1 MEVTEQ
7 IKLVDVVDNRLTS
20 FLEARATEMNTIS
33 PDLEHLLA
41 YSNSMLASGK
51 RFRARFCYWGW
62 RAIGASGSDTD
73 LVGGV
78 ETLDDVEAVIALAT
92 SLEVFHAAALVHDD
106 IMDNSDTRR
115 GLPAAHRAF
124 EKIHSSRTYSGDS
137 ERFGQST
144 ALLLG
149 DLLLAWSDDLLSAA
163 LADLPAGIAA
173 ATRTQFSI
181 MRQEVTLGQYLDIHE
196 EAAWWRTAEEH
207 RLDRALRVVTYKS
220 AKYSMEAPLLIGASL
235 AGASEDQ
242 LSDLADFGLPLGIA
256 FQLRDDVLGVFG
268 DSEVTGK
275 PSGDDLREGKRTV
288 LIALAEQRMPESS
301 KRVFNE
307 MLGDRSLTPDQIEVM
322 QSTLRDTGALDE
334 VEVMIADYAKEA
346 MEALD
351 RAAISAGAAKELGRL
366 ATAVTERRS

>member
-1 MEVTEQ
+1 VSAQ
-7 IKLVDVVDNRLTS
+7 IKLVDVVDSRIHS
-20 FLEARATEMNTIS
+20 FLEARSDEMATIS
-33 PDLEHLLA
+33 PDLEHILA
-41 YSNSMLASGK
+41 YANSMLKSGK

-62 RAIGASGSDTD
+62 RSIAQADAAD
-73 LVGGV
+73 PLGGV
-78 ETLDDVEAVIALAT
+78 ETLEDASPVIDLAT

-124 EKIHSSRTYSGDS
+124 ERIHHDRSYAGSAPH
-137 ERFGQST
+137 FGSST

-149 DLLLAWSDDLLSAA
+149 DLLLAWSDDLLTTA
-163 LADLPAGIAA
+163 LAHQDPRIVS
-173 ATRTQFSI
+173 ATRSQFSR

-196 EAAWWRTAEEH
+196 EAAWLHHPQEE
-207 RLDRALRVVTYKS
+207 RMERALRVVTYKS

-235 AGASEDQ
+235 AGATAQQLED
-242 LSDLADFGLPLGIA
+242 LSSFGLPLGIA

-288 LIALAEQRMPESS
+288 LIARAEASMPESA

-307 MLGDRSLTPDQIEVM
+307 LLGDRTLDPDQIEVM

-334 VEVMIADYAKEA
+334 VEAMIERYADTA
-346 MEALD
+346 MSALED
-351 RAAISAGAAKELGRL
+351 ADITEGARSELRRL
-366 ATAVTERRS
+366 ADAVTRRNS

>member
-1 MEVTEQ
+1 MSAQ
-7 IKLVDVVDNRLTS
+7 IKLVDVVDARIHS
-20 FLEARATEMNTIS
+20 FLEARSEEMDIIS
-33 PDLEHLLA
+33 PDLEHILA
-41 YSNSMLASGK
+41 YANSMLRSGK

-62 RAIGASGSDTD
+62 RSIAQSSDAD
-73 LVGGV
+73 PLGGV
-78 ETLDDVEAVIALAT
+78 ETLEDASPVIALAT

-124 EKIHSSRTYSGDS
+124 ERIHRDRAYAGDP
-137 ERFGQST
+137 EHFGEST
-144 ALLLG
+144 SLLLG
-149 DLLLAWSDDLLSAA
+149 DLLLAWSDDLLTLA
-163 LADLPAGIAA
+163 LGELPSEIQRS
-173 ATRTQFSI
+173 TRAQFSR

-196 EAAWWRTAEEH
+196 EAAWLRAAENE
-207 RLDRALRVVTYKS
+207 RLERALRVVTYKS

-235 AGASEDQ
+235 AGAHTDQ
-242 LSDLADFGLPLGIA
+242 LDDLSAFGLPLGIA

-288 LIALAEQRMPESS
+288 LIARAEATMPESP

-307 MLGDRSLTPDQIEVM
+307 LLGDRTLSGEQIEVM

-334 VEVMIADYAKEA
+334 VEQMIRDYAEQA
-346 MEALD
+346 MDALRGARITEGA
-351 RAAISAGAAKELGRL
+351 RAELQRL
-366 ATAVTERRS
+366 ADAVTQRSS